1 MITHINDR
9 LNNWARWAEL
19 RLSGALGYPKQAA
32 FTKLACGSGG
42 HFDGTVII
50 DEDAWEIERAVCAL
64 DLVQRRTVAVIYR
77 AQITTD
83 QAANILGCSRAT
95 LYRRLDA
102 LHQAILDWLLDYYAG
117 RGDGQ
122 GERCLRRALRP
133 GEAGAVAS
141 SGSEAPA

>member
-1 MITHINDR
+1 VIPHINDR

-32 FTKLACGSGG
+32 FTKLACGGG
-42 HFDGTVII
+42 RYDGTVII
-50 DEDAWEIERAVCAL
+50 DDDAWEIERAVCAL
-64 DLVQRRTVAVIYR
+64 DLAQRRTVAVIYR
-77 AQITTD
+77 ATTTTD

-95 LYRRLDA
+95 LYRRIDA

-122 GERCLRRALRP
+122 GERSLRRALRP
-133 GEAGAVAS
+133 GEAGAGAS
-141 SGSEAPA
+141 QGCAATA